1 MALLIPISEL
11 EFTFARSSGPGGQNV
26 NKTSSKAIM
35 RWSLQAAEWVP
46 EDVKHR
52 FRENF
57 ASRLTS
63 DGVVVIHSDESRDRS
78 TNERRCIEKLQ
89 DMLRRVWLP
98 PKKRVA
104 TKPTYSSQRK
114 RVEVK
119 RQRSDVKKARRKVRD
134 D

>member
-11 EFTFARSSGPGGQNV
+11 EFTYARSSGPGGQNV

-35 RWSLQAAEWVP
+35 KWSLLNALWVP
-46 EDVKHR
+46 DDVKQR
-52 FRENF
+52 FKENF
-57 ASRLTS
+57 ASRLTV
-63 DGVVVIHSDESRDRS
+63 DGCVVIHSDESRDRS
-78 TNERRCIEKLQ
+78 TNERLCIEKLQ

-104 TKPTYSSQRK
+104 TKPSRSSQRK

-119 RQRSDVKKARRKVRD
+119 RQRSDIKKGRKKVHFD
-134 D
+134 